1 MRVTKGGRV
10 KCPYSV
16 TIQPKPNPNK
26 MTATKL
32 IEFPTLQSK
41 DGTMVVSFYPV
52 VDSTR
57 FTLQVLSWKGI
68 DTISTKL
75 RTNRDAQREIQDRL
89 NHDYLLTGDNINSPQ
104 TYHIA
109 AC

>member
-1 MRVTKGGRV
+1 
-10 KCPYSV
+10 
-16 TIQPKPNPNK
+16 
-26 MTATKL
+26 MTATEL

-104 TYHIA
+104 TYHVA

>member
-1 MRVTKGGRV
+1 MKNQKT
-10 KCPYSV
+10 P
-16 TIQPKPNPNK
+16 Q
-26 MTATKL
+26 
-32 IEFPTLQSK
+32 FPTLQSK

-57 FTLQVLSWKGI
+57 FTLQVLTWKGI

-75 RTNRDAQREIQDRL
+75 RTNHDAQHEIQDRL
-89 NHDYLLTGDNINSPQ
+89 FHDYLITGDNANVAQ

-109 AC
+109 SC

>member
-1 MRVTKGGRV
+1 MST
-10 KCPYSV
+10 
-16 TIQPKPNPNK
+16 TQ
-26 MTATKL
+26 M

-41 DGTMVVSFYPV
+41 DKTMLVGFYPV

-57 FTLQVLSWKGI
+57 YTLKVLTWKGI

-75 RTNRDAQREIQDRL
+75 LTNRDAQREIQDRL
-89 NHDYLLTGDNINSPQ
+89 NHDYLLIGDNIDSAQ